1 MVIAKNLKE
10 DIIRQL
16 ETQALVHIPAS
27 EEDYL
32 SLAYALPFKVE
43 YHENEIITMGL
54 ASYWHEKLAA
64 RFIILLNQIFE
75 QIEGD
80 FDILGSNLGVQ
91 IPKFEGGYYMPD
103 VVVVKGEPAFKPN
116 STAIITNPYIV
127 IEVLSPATN
136 KFDIENKLPEYKH
149 LESLQQIIYVS
160 PKKVFVSTYIRSEN
174 PNIWLNQ
181 DFHSLEDTII
191 VENSS
196 VSLSDIYSKI
206 KFEK

>member
-10 DIIRQL
+10 DIIKQL

-54 ASYWHEKLAA
+54 ASYWHETVVSTLIGIFYNLFSDKDEFNLLA
-64 RFIILLNQIFE
+64 
-75 QIEGD
+75 
-80 FDILGSNLGVQ
+80 SNSGIQ

-103 VVVVKGEPAFKPN
+103 VMVVKDEPVFKEN
-116 STAIITNPYIV
+116 SKAIITNPYIV
-127 IEVLSPATN
+127 VEVLSPATST
-136 KFDIENKLPEYKH
+136 FDIEHKLPEYKH
-149 LESLQQIIYVS
+149 LKSLQQIIYVS

-181 DFHSLEDTII
+181 DFHSLDDII
-191 VENSS
+191 VVESANI
-196 VSLSDIYSKI
+196 SLSDIYKKI